1 MASAPEVPEHE
12 RQYSDRQWVATG
24 EASRMLGVAT
34 KTVRTWAKA
43 GKIRGYY
50 TPGGKL
56 RYDRADLESLIEDR
70 SAGPR
75 VIR

>member
-1 MASAPEVPEHE
+1 MASPPEVPEDE
-12 RQYSDRQWVATG
+12 RNRNERQWVATG

-56 RYDRADLESLIEDR
+56 RCDRADFDSLIEDR
-70 SAGPR
+70 RAGPHPTR
-75 VIR
+75 